1 MSSQRWPDKSG
12 WDEMATA
19 VEVLA
24 AACGAQAFC
33 SQKYEYLCIEIQ
45 QSARTEE
52 QSKALDVLVELV
64 EQAFDLDK

>member
-24 AACGAQAFC
+24 VACGVDVFC
-33 SQKYEYLCIEIQ
+33 SQKYEYLRVKNQKPADIV
-45 QSARTEE
+45 E
-52 QSKALDVLVELV
+52 QSKAMDVLVELV
-64 EQAFDLDK
+64 EQASDRKK